1 LKRVCRLIAA
11 SNDSEMLKG
20 MEMLSEKLGN
30 TLIRDN
36 QIDCLQILA
45 SLTMSAGGIVEY
57 CRLGNI
63 MIEMT
68 KALTY

>member
-1 LKRVCRLIAA
+1 
-11 SNDSEMLKG
+11 MLKG
-20 MEMLSEKLGN
+20 MEVLSEKLGN

-36 QIDCLQILA
+36 HIDCLQILD
-45 SLTMSAGGIVEY
+45 SLTMSAGGIVER
-57 CRLGNI
+57 CRLGDI